1 MDGLY
6 LISASVIGV
15 DEDSIGCMEIVV
27 LSIRSE
33 DAAMASTGIQK
44 ANKPK
49 GSFILGHGVERF
61 STIDPA

>member
-6 LISASVIGV
+6 LISASVMGV

-27 LSIRSE
+27 LSIKSE
-33 DAAMASTGIQK
+33 DAAMASNGIQE

-49 GSFILGHGVERF
+49 GSFILSHGVD
-61 STIDPA
+61 ILDY